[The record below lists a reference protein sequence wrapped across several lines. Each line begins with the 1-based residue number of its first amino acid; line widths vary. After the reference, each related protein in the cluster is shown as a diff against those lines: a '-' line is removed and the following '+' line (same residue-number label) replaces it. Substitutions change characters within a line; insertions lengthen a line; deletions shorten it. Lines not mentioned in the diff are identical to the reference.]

1 MTVRRVDPS
10 SLAAAH
16 QGGGGRRPS
25 QPFGPGGLAVR
36 EIEERISTARSRSRS
51 ESVMTSSAV
60 AQKGK
65 STGWHTDYAA
75 AKAEA
80 KRTGKP
86 LFVTFRCEP

>member
-1 MTVRRVDPS
+1 MLR
-10 SLAAAH
+10 
-16 QGGGGRRPS
+16 
-25 QPFGPGGLAVR
+25 AVVVVPL
-36 EIEERISTARSRSRS
+36 I
-51 ESVMTSSAV
+51 VVSSAF

-65 STGWHTDYAA
+65 APGWHTDYAT